1 MRWLKALLI
10 QKDLDI
16 EILKKT
22 SALLFFEHQISLSL
36 IEELD
41 EQHGGNNCN
50 RALGINRVAFK
61 HSMSTIGNV
70 NLIGKSSRP

>member
-1 MRWLKALLI
+1 MRWLKALLM

-22 SALLFFEHQISLSL
+22 SALLFFGRQISLSL

-41 EQHGGNNCN
+41 EQYG
-50 RALGINRVAFK
+50 
-61 HSMSTIGNV
+61 S
-70 NLIGKSSRP
+70 

>member
-1 MRWLKALLI
+1 
-10 QKDLDI
+10 
-16 EILKKT
+16 
-22 SALLFFEHQISLSL
+22 L

-41 EQHGGNNCN
+41 EQYGANNCY

-70 NLIGKSSRP
+70 NLIVKSSRP